1 MQTALVLLDIS
12 MRHLGL
18 TSASVS
24 YGIQGGGWCNDV
36 SSCVLRK
43 GNRRGSSNH
52 MERQLQFTGIMSNRP
67 EENPGI
73 LLKHHTVPLLT
84 KKKNIA
90 VDYLVVYLC
99 CAVVM
104 MFFFCLLDFYNWNRV
119 KVRYCDGG
127 SFTGDGSKSVSEI
140 LSQFVE
146 FYFLSFTKY

>member
-73 LLKHHTVPLLT
+73 VLKLHTAPLLT
-84 KKKNIA
+84 TEKE
-90 VDYLVVYLC
+90 YC
-99 CAVVM
+99 C
-104 MFFFCLLDFYNWNRV
+104 
-119 KVRYCDGG
+119 
-127 SFTGDGSKSVSEI
+127 
-140 LSQFVE
+140 
-146 FYFLSFTKY
+146 